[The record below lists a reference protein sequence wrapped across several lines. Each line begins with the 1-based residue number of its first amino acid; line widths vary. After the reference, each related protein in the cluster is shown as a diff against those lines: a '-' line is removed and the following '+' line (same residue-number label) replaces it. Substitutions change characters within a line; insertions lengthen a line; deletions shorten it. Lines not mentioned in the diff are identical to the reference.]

1 MAEAACLEKAE
12 LGLYLNSIRL
22 NLGFNPELG
31 I

>member
-12 LGLYLNSIRL
+12 RGFNLNSIQL